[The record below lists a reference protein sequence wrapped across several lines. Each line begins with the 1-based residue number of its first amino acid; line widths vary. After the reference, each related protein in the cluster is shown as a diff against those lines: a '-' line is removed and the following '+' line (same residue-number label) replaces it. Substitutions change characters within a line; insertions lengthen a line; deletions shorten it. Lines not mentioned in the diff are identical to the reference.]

1 MQPHLQLAT
10 RPGQS
15 TAISLSVTGAPS
27 LALLLN
33 SADPGQRTVALIKQW
48 RSLTPALAQQSAQVS
63 SLEAAAKGDTS
74 EALGNL
80 LTFAAAQFNVG
91 KNLND
96 VQIALL
102 ASEMLRIY
110 WHWRFDEFSFVLREA
125 VAGRYGTTYDRL
137 DAATVHEWC
146 AKYEAD
152 RNALAA
158 EQAEREARAYKEA
171 EQQPARSELA
181 SQPGYA
187 ELRAKLQALSD
198 DALCAGGKHY
208 EALASRTEEEEVKL
222 AVALEVWNARKA
234 SRFRQQLLAQFA
246 AAGITGQTEAE
257 KEAERKTQD
266 HALGLA
272 LLRGDWQAAGFK
284 GEPSAEWL
292 AKINAPVNE
301 PTDELPTTQQA
312 A

>member
-1 MQPHLQLAT
+1 M
-10 RPGQS
+10 S
-15 TAISLSVTGAPS
+15 
-27 LALLLN
+27 
-33 SADPGQRTVALIKQW
+33 LIKQW
-48 RSLTPALAQQSAQVS
+48 RGLTPAIAQQSAQVS
-63 SLEAAAKGDTS
+63 GLSAQAAGDTA

-152 RNALAA
+152 RNAVAVD
-158 EQAEREARAYKEA
+158 QAEHELRAYKQA
-171 EQQPARSELA
+171 EQQPVRSPLA
-181 SQPGYA
+181 THAEFGADYA
-187 ELRAKLQALSD
+187 DVRQQAEALSD
-198 DALCAGGKHY
+198 GELIVTGKHY
-208 EALASRTEEEEVKL
+208 ANEEGADNEFITDVL
-222 AVALEVWNARKA
+222 WEVWCERKA
-234 SRFRQQLLAQFA
+234 SRFRQKMIQQFA
-246 AAGITGQTEAE
+246 ERGITGHTEAE
-257 KEAERKTQD
+257 KEAERKAQG

-272 LLRGDWQAAGFK
+272 LLRGDWEAAGFTTA
-284 GEPSAEWL
+284 PSPEWL
-292 AKINAPVNE
+292 AKVNAPTNE
-301 PTDELPTTQQA
+301 VPTTQQA